1 MFKRKWAFAVA
12 LVGALMLLSALPAM
26 AQTYISYTVQPGD
39 RLARIASRYCTTW
52 QEIYSL
58 NVHIIGGNPNLLYAG
73 ITITVPNRC
82 GVGGV
87 YDRGQRARAMGYVV
101 NNHTYIVAHGDWLV
115 SIAARFGVTQQSI
128 VQANG
133 LANPNRIFAGQGL
146 RIPGLGGYAPPPVQP
161 PYYPPPPTPPPYIPP
176 PSVPAGCV
184 LTPLTNFALYQTPDF
199 TSAVVGALAAGQ
211 QVSVR
216 NRTVDAS
223 GFQWYQVDTGSIT
236 GWLSA
241 TTMQVSLAG
250 SCPVF

>member
-1 MFKRKWAFAVA
+1 MFKRKWGIAVA
-12 LVGALMLLSALPAM
+12 LVGALMLLSALPTA
-26 AQTYISYTVQPGD
+26 AQTYITYTVKPGD
-39 RLARIASRYCTTW
+39 RLARIAARYCTTW
-52 QEIYSL
+52 QEIYAL
-58 NVHIIGGNPNLLYAG
+58 NAHIIGSNPNLLYAG

-82 GVGGV
+82 GTGGV
-87 YDRGQRARAMGYVV
+87 FDRGPRARARGYVI
-101 NNHTYIVAHGDWLV
+101 NNNTYIVAHGDWLV
-115 SIAARFGVTQQSI
+115 AIAARFGVTQQSI

-146 RIPGLGGYAPPPVQP
+146 RIPGLGGYAPPVPP
-161 PYYPPPPTPPPYIPP
+161 PYVPPPPTPPP
-176 PSVPAGCV
+176 VPAGCV

-216 NRTVDAS
+216 NRTIDAS

>member
-12 LVGALMLLSALPAM
+12 LVSALMLLSALPAM
-26 AQTYISYTVQPGD
+26 AQTYISYRVQPGD
-39 RLARIASRYCTTW
+39 RLARIAARYCTTW

-58 NVHIIGGNPNLLYAG
+58 NAHIIGPNPNLLYAG

-82 GVGGV
+82 GTGGV
-87 YDRGQRARAMGYVV
+87 FDRGPRPRARGYVI
-101 NNHTYIVAHGDWLV
+101 NNNTYIVAHGDWLV
-115 SIAARFGVTQQSI
+115 AIAARFGVTQQSI

-146 RIPGLGGYAPPPVQP
+146 RIPGLGGGHFPPPVQP
-161 PYYPPPPTPPPYIPP
+161 LPPTPPPFIPP
-176 PSVPAGCV
+176 PPVPTGCV
-184 LTPLTNFALYQTPDF
+184 MTPLTNFALYQTPDF

>member
-1 MFKRKWAFAVA
+1 MFKRKWAFVTA
-12 LVGALMLLSALPAM
+12 LIGALMLLSALPAM
-26 AQTYISYTVQPGD
+26 AQTYVSYVVQPGD
-39 RLARIASRYCTTW
+39 RLTRIAARFCTTW
-52 QEIYSL
+52 QEIYAL
-58 NVHIIGGNPNLLYAG
+58 NAQIIGPNPNLLYAG

-82 GVGGV
+82 GTGGV
-87 YDRGQRARAMGYVV
+87 FDRGPRPRARGYVIGG
-101 NNHTYIVAHGDWLV
+101 NTYIVALGDWLV
-115 SIAARFGVTQQSI
+115 AIAARFGVTQQSI

-146 RIPGLGGYAPPPVQP
+146 RIPGLGGHFPPPAP
-161 PYYPPPPTPPPYIPP
+161 HISPTSPP
-176 PSVPAGCV
+176 PSCV

-211 QVSVR
+211 QVTVR

-241 TTMQVSLAG
+241 TTMQVSLTG
-250 SCPVF
+250 SCPLS